1 LALTIL
7 TRKGRDPLLIPP
19 LTIQHKWVNRIKLI
33 RTYGSKEVG
42 MKKLVAAMLMILLL
56 MTAGTAFGEE
66 KVRIG
71 YLRIVMSLPT
81 FVAAE
86 KGLFEQAGLKVEL
99 TPFESG
105 TLIISALMAGRIDAN
120 CTSAITGYW
129 FAEQSTP
136 DQFKIFL
143 TYGTPSRKNP
153 SFVAIVKKDSTLKDL
168 RGLKG
173 KRVATYPGAS
183 SVELARAI
191 IRTQIDP
198 EGVIFQEVP
207 PTILISAL
215 AAGQIDAF
223 FAPEPMGMIALSQ
236 GIGRH
241 LVEEPL
247 GLLGLERGFAGAG
260 FGFSAQVLKQP
271 ALAKKI
277 KVVYYKAVDLID
289 KDRNAVRPLLPKY
302 TGLSET
308 IAMKIPLQSWM
319 KIETLDKE
327 ATQQYFDLL
336 HKEGAYKK
344 RVDTTKLYYEN

>member
-1 LALTIL
+1 MDLQLAIKGFR
-7 TRKGRDPLLIPP
+7 RKGARHGCDLKQILE
-19 LTIQHKWVNRIKLI
+19 K
-33 RTYGSKEVG
+33 S
-42 MKKLVAAMLMILLL
+42 LVAALLMILIL
-56 MTAGTAFGEE
+56 MTAGTALGEE
-66 KVRIG
+66 KVKIG
-71 YLRIVMSLPT
+71 YLRLTISLPT

-105 TLIISALMAGRIDAN
+105 TLIVSALIAGRIDAN
-120 CTSAITGYW
+120 CSSATTGYW

-143 TYGTPSRKNP
+143 AYGTPSRKNP
-153 SFVAIVKKDSTLKDL
+153 TFVAIVKKDSPIKEL
-168 RGLKG
+168 RDLKG
-173 KRVATYPGAS
+173 KRVGTFPGAS

-191 IRTQIDP
+191 IRTQMDP

-223 FAPEPMGMIALSQ
+223 FAPEPVGMIAISQ

-247 GLLGLERGFAGAG
+247 GLLGLERGFAGAA
-260 FGFSAQVLKQP
+260 FGFSAQFIKQNP
-271 ALAKKI
+271 MLAKKV
-277 KVVYYKAVDLID
+277 KAVYYKAVDLID

-302 TGLSET
+302 TGLSEP

-319 KIETLDKE
+319 KVETLDKE

-336 HKEGAYKK
+336 YKEGAYKK

>member
-1 LALTIL
+1 MFELGRTAGKGVWMKRIAALIVIIL
-7 TRKGRDPLLIPP
+7 I
-19 LTIQHKWVNRIKLI
+19 V
-33 RTYGSKEVG
+33 
-42 MKKLVAAMLMILLL
+42 
-56 MTAGTAFGEE
+56 MTAGTAFSED
-66 KVRIG
+66 KVKIG

-105 TLIISALMAGRIDAN
+105 TLIVSALMAGRIDAN
-120 CTSAITGYW
+120 CGSAITGYW

-153 SFVAIVKKDSTLKDL
+153 SFVAIVKKDSPLKELKD
-168 RGLKG
+168 LKG
-173 KRVATYPGAS
+173 KRVGTYPGAS

-191 IRTQIDP
+191 IRTQMDP

-223 FAPEPMGMIALSQ
+223 FAPEPMGMIAISQ

-247 GLLGLERGFAGAG
+247 GLLGLEKGFARDRFWL
-260 FGFSAQVLKQP
+260 FGSILKREP
-271 ALAKKI
+271 
-277 KVVYYKAVDLID
+277 
-289 KDRNAVRPLLPKY
+289 
-302 TGLSET
+302 
-308 IAMKIPLQSWM
+308 
-319 KIETLDKE
+319 
-327 ATQQYFDLL
+327 
-336 HKEGAYKK
+336 
-344 RVDTTKLYYEN
+344 

>member
-1 LALTIL
+1 
-7 TRKGRDPLLIPP
+7 
-19 LTIQHKWVNRIKLI
+19 
-33 RTYGSKEVG
+33 
-42 MKKLVAAMLMILLL
+42 MKKLVAVLLMILVL
-56 MTAGTAFGEE
+56 MTAGPALSEE
-66 KVRIG
+66 KVKIG
-71 YLRIVMSLPT
+71 YLRIVTSLPT

-120 CTSAITGYW
+120 CSSAITGFW

-153 SFVAIVKKDSTLKDL
+153 TFVAIVKKESPLKEL
-168 RGLKG
+168 RDLKG
-173 KRVATYPGAS
+173 KRVGTFPGAS

-191 IRTQIDP
+191 IRTQMDP

-223 FAPEPMGMIALSQ
+223 FAPEPMGMIAISQ

-247 GLLGLERGFAGAG
+247 GLLGLEKGFAGAG
-260 FGFSAQVLKQP
+260 FGFSAQFIKQSP
-271 ALAKKI
+271 MLAKKV
-277 KVVYYKAVDLID
+277 KAVYYKAVDLID
-289 KDRNAVRPLLPKY
+289 KDRNAARPLLQKY
-302 TGLSET
+302 TGVSEA
-308 IAMKIPLQSWM
+308 IAMNIPIQKWM
-319 KIETLDKE
+319 KVETLDKG
-327 ATQQYFDLL
+327 ATQRYFDLL
-336 HKEGAYKK
+336 YKEGAYKK

>member
-1 LALTIL
+1 MKRIAALI
-7 TRKGRDPLLIPP
+7 
-19 LTIQHKWVNRIKLI
+19 V
-33 RTYGSKEVG
+33 
-42 MKKLVAAMLMILLL
+42 MILLL
-56 MTAGTAFGEE
+56 MTAGTAFSEE
-66 KVRIG
+66 KVKIG
-71 YLRIVMSLPT
+71 YLRIVTSLPT

-105 TLIISALMAGRIDAN
+105 TIIISALMAGRIDAN
-120 CTSAITGYW
+120 CSSAATGYW

-143 TYGTPSRKNP
+143 AYGTPSRKNP
-153 SFVAIVKKDSTLKDL
+153 TFVAIVKKDSPLKDL
-168 RGLKG
+168 KDLKG
-173 KRVATYPGAS
+173 KRVGTYPGAS

-191 IRTQIDP
+191 IRTQMNP

-223 FAPEPMGMIALSQ
+223 FAPEPVGMIAISQ

-247 GLLGLERGFAGAG
+247 GLLGLEKGFAGAA
-260 FGFSAQVLKQP
+260 FGFSAQFIKQNP
-271 ALAKKI
+271 MLAKKV
-277 KVVYYKAVDLID
+277 KALYYKAVDLID

-319 KIETLDKE
+319 KVETLDKE

-336 HKEGAYKK
+336 YKEGAYKK

>member
-1 LALTIL
+1 
-7 TRKGRDPLLIPP
+7 
-19 LTIQHKWVNRIKLI
+19 
-33 RTYGSKEVG
+33 
-42 MKKLVAAMLMILLL
+42 MKKLVPVLLMILLL
-56 MTAGTAFGEE
+56 MTAGSASGEE
-66 KVRIG
+66 KVKIG
-71 YLRIVMSLPT
+71 YLRLTISLPT

-105 TLIISALMAGRIDAN
+105 TLIISALIAGRIDAN
-120 CTSAITGYW
+120 CSSATTGYW

-143 TYGTPSRKNP
+143 AYGTPSRKNP
-153 SFVAIVKKDSTLKDL
+153 TFVAIVKKDSPIKELKD
-168 RGLKG
+168 LKG
-173 KRVATYPGAS
+173 KRVGTFPGAS

-191 IRTQIDP
+191 IRTQMDP

-223 FAPEPMGMIALSQ
+223 FAPEPVGMIAISQ

-247 GLLGLERGFAGAG
+247 GLLGLERGFAGAA
-260 FGFSAQVLKQP
+260 FGFSAHFLKQNP
-271 ALAKKI
+271 MLAKKV
-277 KVVYYKAVDLID
+277 KAVYYKAVDLTD
-289 KDRNAVRPLLPKY
+289 KDRNAVRPLLAKY
-302 TGLSET
+302 TGLSEAF
-308 IAMKIPLQSWM
+308 AMKIPLQSWM
-319 KIETLDKE
+319 KVETLDKE

-336 HKEGAYKK
+336 YKEGAYKK

>member
-1 LALTIL
+1 MDLQLAIKGFR
-7 TRKGRDPLLIPP
+7 RKGARHGCDLKQILE
-19 LTIQHKWVNRIKLI
+19 K
-33 RTYGSKEVG
+33 S
-42 MKKLVAAMLMILLL
+42 LVAALLMILIL
-56 MTAGTAFGEE
+56 MPAGTALGEE
-66 KVRIG
+66 KVKIG
-71 YLRIVMSLPT
+71 YLRLTISLPT

-105 TLIISALMAGRIDAN
+105 TLIVSALIAGRIDAN
-120 CTSAITGYW
+120 CSSATTGYW

-143 TYGTPSRKNP
+143 AYGTPSRKNP
-153 SFVAIVKKDSTLKDL
+153 TFVAIVKKDSPIKEL
-168 RGLKG
+168 RDLKG
-173 KRVATYPGAS
+173 KRVGTFPGAS

-191 IRTQIDP
+191 IRTQMDP

-223 FAPEPMGMIALSQ
+223 FAPEPVGMIAISQ

-247 GLLGLERGFAGAG
+247 GLLGLERGFAGAA
-260 FGFSAQVLKQP
+260 FGFSAQFIKQNP
-271 ALAKKI
+271 MLAKKV
-277 KVVYYKAVDLID
+277 KAVYYKAVDLID

-302 TGLSET
+302 TGLSEA

-319 KIETLDKE
+319 KVETLDKE

-336 HKEGAYKK
+336 YKEGAYKK

>member
-1 LALTIL
+1 
-7 TRKGRDPLLIPP
+7 
-19 LTIQHKWVNRIKLI
+19 
-33 RTYGSKEVG
+33 
-42 MKKLVAAMLMILLL
+42 MKRLVVVLLMILILIV
-56 MTAGTAFGEE
+56 AGNAFSEE
-66 KVRIG
+66 KVKIG
-71 YLRIVMSLPT
+71 YLRLTISLPT

-105 TLIISALMAGRIDAN
+105 TLIISALMAGRIDAS
-120 CTSAITGYW
+120 CASGTPGYW

-136 DQFKIFL
+136 DHFRIFL

-153 SFVAIVKKDSTLKDL
+153 TFVAIVKKDSPLKDL
-168 RGLKG
+168 KDLKG
-173 KRVATYPGAS
+173 KRVGTYPGAT

-198 EGVIFQEVP
+198 EGIVFQEVP

-223 FAPEPMGMIALSQ
+223 FAPEPTGMIAISQ

-241 LVEEPL
+241 LVEEPEA
-247 GLLGLERGFAGAG
+247 LLGLEKGFAGAA
-260 FGFSAQVLKQP
+260 FAFSSQLLKENP
-271 ALAKKI
+271 GLAKKVKGI
-277 KVVYYKAVDLID
+277 YYKAVDLID
-289 KDRNAVRPLLPKY
+289 KGRTAYRPLLTKY
-302 TGLSET
+302 LGLPDWV
-308 IAMKIPLQSWM
+308 AMNVPLTNWM

-336 HKEGAYKK
+336 YKEGAYKK